1 MRDRTIIPT
10 NLLDWPRCSTL
21 LPDQKLIIHW
31 LWACPYFSCAGAGL
45 LPINAA
51 AATLG
56 LDAQALAGGL
66 KTLVAAQ
73 LIEIDIATGEVAV
86 LDWFRFHSFK
96 SPIAVYPLY
105 CLSTH
110 EARSLNSFASSSVH
124 QSDRLPFGSN
134 CRP

>member
-56 LDAQALAGGL
+56 LDSQALAGGL
-66 KTLVAAQ
+66 KTLVAAE

-86 LDWFRFHSFK
+86 CDWFRFHSFK
-96 SPIAVYPLY
+96 SPIAKSSLTAAIKKIQALRFVVLHPGGSR
-105 CLSTH
+105 CFLS
-110 EARSLNSFASSSVH
+110 V
-124 QSDRLPFGSN
+124 PV
-134 CRP
+134 